1 MTILYYLGTLLVK
14 LLLRLLTRREVKG
27 SDNVPVEGPLIV
39 VANHLSMADP
49 PVLSASLRR
58 RIVYMAKEE
67 SFRSPIQGPLVRG
80 YRAFPVRRGQLD
92 RRALRSAQQV
102 LSEGLALG
110 MFPEGTRSRAGQL
123 QQGHPGTALIALR
136 SGAPLLPVG
145 LTGTEKVLGPRLLFG
160 RVRIA
165 VRVGKPFSLPPVDG
179 RLTKAALAGATE
191 VIMAH
196 VAELLPEDYKGVY
209 GNREGC

>member
-27 SDNVPVEGPLIV
+27 SDNVPLEGPLIV

-49 PVLSASLRR
+49 PIVSASLQR

-67 SFRSPIQGPLVRG
+67 SFRSPVQGPLVRG

-123 QQGHPGTALIALR
+123 QQGHAGTALIALR

-145 LTGTEKVLGPRLLFG
+145 LTGTEKVLGLRLLFG
-160 RVRIA
+160 RLRIT
-165 VRVGKPFSLPPVDG
+165 VSVGKPFSLPPVDG
-179 RLTKAALAGATE
+179 RLTKAVLASATE

-196 VAELLPEDYKGVY
+196 VAELLPENYKGVY
-209 GNREGC
+209 GDREGC